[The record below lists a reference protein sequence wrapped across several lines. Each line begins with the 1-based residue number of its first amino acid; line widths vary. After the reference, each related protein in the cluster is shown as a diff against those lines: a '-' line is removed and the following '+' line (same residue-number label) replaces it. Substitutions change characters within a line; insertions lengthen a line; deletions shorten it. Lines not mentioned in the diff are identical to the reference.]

1 MGTSSDKAA
10 ILALLKKY
18 RSGQATPEEIK
29 RIHDWFH
36 SFDNE
41 LQDDPAFTIAAN
53 EAALN
58 ILRAVKPARY
68 LPLMR
73 VAAVVIVGLT
83 GLLSF
88 LKYYKHT
95 PAPVTWAEIIV
106 EKGKRKKIAL
116 PDGTVVTMN
125 ALSVLKIPSNFGR
138 ETRELALSGEGV
150 FDVKSDESKPFII
163 HTGKLKTTVLGT
175 SFDIKAYP
183 GEKNIQ
189 IAVLTGKVRVERDNK
204 MLAEGITHNQVLT
217 WNEQQNE
224 HTLKMANAAEIADW
238 QANRFYFQK
247 ATINEIAAVLERQY
261 NISITLSGNMKRT
274 CRYTL
279 QLKNETIENA
289 MHLLSQL
296 SGITYRINNN
306 EIKINTASCE

>member
-1 MGTSSDKAA
+1 METSSDKAA

-18 RSGQATPEEIK
+18 RSGQCTPEEIK

-41 LQDDPAFTIAAN
+41 SEDDPAYTIAAN
-53 EAALN
+53 EAAVN
-58 ILRAVKPARY
+58 ILRAVKPKNY

-73 VAAVVIVGLT
+73 VAAVLVVGLT
-83 GLLSF
+83 GLLAF

-95 PAPVTWAEIIV
+95 PAPVTYTAIHV
-106 EKGKRKKIAL
+106 EKGKRKKITL
-116 PDGTVVTMN
+116 PDGTTITMN
-125 ALSVLKIPSNFGR
+125 ALSVLTIPSDFGID
-138 ETRELALSGEGV
+138 TRELSLSGEGV
-150 FDVKSDESKPFII
+150 FDVKSDERKPFII

-183 GEKNIQ
+183 GDKNIQ
-189 IAVLTGKVRVERDNK
+189 VAVLTGKVRVEKDNE

-217 WNEQQNE
+217 YNEQRNE
-224 HTLKMANAAEIADW
+224 HSVKMANATEIADW

-247 ATINEIAAVLERQY
+247 ATIAEIAAVLERQY
-261 NISITLSGNMKRT
+261 NITITLSGNMKRT

>member
-18 RSGQATPEEIK
+18 RAGQCTPEEII
-29 RIHDWFH
+29 RIQDWFH

-41 LQDDPAFTIAAN
+41 LEDDPAYTIAAN
-53 EAALN
+53 EAAVKV
-58 ILRAVKPARY
+58 LRSIKTKRY

-73 VAAVVIVGLT
+73 VAAILIVGLT

-88 LKYYKHT
+88 LRYYK
-95 PAPVTWAEIIV
+95 PAPAVITYAEINV
-106 EKGKRKKIAL
+106 EKGKRKKITL

-125 ALSVLKIPSNFGR
+125 ALSVLRIPSNFGKQ
-138 ETRELALSGEGV
+138 TRELSLTGEGV
-150 FDVKSDESKPFII
+150 FDVKSDENKPFII

-183 GEKNIQ
+183 GEKDIQ
-189 IAVLTGKVRVERDNK
+189 VAVLTGKVRVERDQEI
-204 MLAEGITHNQVLT
+204 LAEGITHNQVLT
-217 WNEQQNE
+217 YNEQRNE
-224 HTLKMANAAEIADW
+224 HTLKMANAAEIAAW
-238 QANRFYFQK
+238 QANRFYFQQ
-247 ATINEIAAVLERQY
+247 ATIKEIAAVLERQY
-261 NISITLSGNMKRT
+261 NISISLSGSMKRS